1 VPESKTT
8 LDAPQKSLTLDQKI
22 HAEQV
27 NSLYSHAPA
36 AFVMELL
43 VASFIA
49 LAVIDQVGKKI
60 ALFWWL
66 FMVLCSVVDFF
77 GYIAYKSR
85 PENYQQP
92 YLWFKVFIVTVILIS
107 AAWGFGGLY
116 LVTQLD
122 LPYQIFMVAVMAMI
136 SGAAVT
142 ALSLRCLSLILYLFF
157 SLMPLIIWLAFF
169 GGEMVHKL
177 SAVLLAPYAVAL
189 TVGGFQLSRQMKESL
204 RLRFENEELAHCLK
218 SSNGRLQSLNQELTM
233 LSATDS
239 LTQVANRRY
248 FEERLD
254 KEWRRIVREQGE
266 VAIIMIDVDHF
277 KLYNDSLG
285 HQQGDACLRKVALS
299 IRDSL
304 RRPADIVARYGGEE
318 FIVFLPQTTREG
330 AVRVAEMIREN
341 VVNLDIPHPASDT
354 LDVVSVSIGVSYCQ
368 PLETTSSRDLIAKA
382 DKALYAAKHE
392 GRNKVL
398 VKILD
403 AS

>member
-1 VPESKTT
+1 MPESKTT
-8 LDAPQKSLTLDQKI
+8 LDELQQGLTLDQKI

-36 AFVMELL
+36 VFVMELL
-43 VASFIA
+43 IASFIA
-49 LAVIDQVGKKI
+49 LSVTQQVGNKL

-66 FMVLCSVVDFF
+66 FMVVCSVLDFF

-85 PENYQQP
+85 PENYAQP
-92 YLWFKVFIVTVILIS
+92 HLWFKLFMVSVVLIS
-107 AAWGFGGLY
+107 CAWGFGGLY

-122 LPYQIFMVAVMAMI
+122 LPYQIFMAAIMAMI
-136 SGAAVT
+136 AGASVT
-142 ALSLRCLSLILYLFF
+142 ALSLRCLSLCLFLLF
-157 SLMPLIIWLAFF
+157 SLSPLLVWLIFF
-169 GGEMVHKL
+169 GGEVVHIL
-177 SAVLLAPYAVAL
+177 TAALLAPYALAL
-189 TVGGFQLSRQMKESL
+189 TVGGFQLSQQMRESL
-204 RLRFENEELAHCLK
+204 RLRFENEELAQSLK
-218 SSNGRLQSLNQELTM
+218 SSNARLQSLNQELTL
-233 LSATDS
+233 LSATDA

-248 FEERLD
+248 FEERFD

-285 HQQGDACLRKVALS
+285 HPQGDSCLRKVALS

-341 VVNLDIPHPASDT
+341 VVNLDISHPTSET

-368 PLETTSSRDLIAKA
+368 PLENTHSRDLIGKA
-382 DKALYAAKHE
+382 DAALYKAKNA
-392 GRNKVL
+392 GRNRVLLKVL
-398 VKILD
+398 D
-403 AS
+403 AT